1 METGRGKDYDSKY
14 KIIQG
19 EIIMKKNM
27 SSLDRIIR
35 IAVAALFA
43 YLYFSGI
50 VTGVLGI
57 VLVVLG
63 AVFVLTSF
71 VGFCPLYVP
80 FKFSTKKNE

>member
-1 METGRGKDYDSKY
+1 MVVSYERDYDSKN
-14 KIIQG
+14 KIIKG
-19 EIIMKKNM
+19 VIIMKKNM

-35 IAVAALFA
+35 VAVAALFA
-43 YLYFSGI
+43 YLYFAGI
-50 VTGVLGI
+50 VTGVFGI

-80 FKFSTKKNE
+80 FKFSSKKSE